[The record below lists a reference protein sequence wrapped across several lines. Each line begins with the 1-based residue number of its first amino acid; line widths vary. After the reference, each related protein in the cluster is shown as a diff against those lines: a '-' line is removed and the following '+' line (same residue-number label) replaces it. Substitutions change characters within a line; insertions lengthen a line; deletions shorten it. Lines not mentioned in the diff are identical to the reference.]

1 MRKDFFSKA
10 IMCLDSRYYEKIV
23 WKPIYLDLSL
33 PLAPHIRGGPTSLQ
47 IALFQKGGNVTESKW
62 HIPSF
67 QRRRACEFH
76 NQKKAEGLDAM
87 AVLMIPSRMCNII
100 SDFMGFSGHHQTTTH
115 VAAAFWH
122 FEALPE
128 TTNFN
133 Y

>member
-87 AVLMIPSRMCNII
+87 AVFDDTLKDVQYHIGLY
-100 SDFMGFSGHHQTTTH
+100 GFFRTSPNHHPCSGC
-115 VAAAFWH
+115 FL
-122 FEALPE
+122 AL
-128 TTNFN
+128 
-133 Y
+133 

>member
-23 WKPIYLDLSL
+23 WKPIYLDWSL
-33 PLAPHIRGGPTSLQ
+33 PLAPHIRGGTTSFQ

-87 AVLMIPSRMCNII
+87 AVFDDTLKDVQYHIGLY
-100 SDFMGFSGHHQTTTH
+100 GFFRTSPNHHPCSGC
-115 VAAAFWH
+115 FL
-122 FEALPE
+122 ALWSPAR
-128 TTNFN
+128 NN
-133 Y
+133 KL